1 MLKKF
6 LLSLVVL
13 FGVGTLFANRA
24 YAAVDI
30 ELADDPENKTV
41 SVIVNSN
48 ESYVDGLD
56 LNIIFSEDINISEV
70 NMNEKFCTMGGN
82 SSFRETSLSIEC
94 LNDSETE
101 MSGVLATIIYATESS
116 DYSFY
121 LDENSADLGS
131 LTLGEVTNI
140 NKPENVVSE
149 EVEEEVTEEEKE
161 LTDTVIGFLSDNSL
175 YVLAGVITLIAI
187 VVAIVGFT
195 NKEDKEQ

>member
-13 FGVGTLFANRA
+13 FGVGTLFANKT

-30 ELADDPENKTV
+30 ELADDPENKTL
-41 SVIVNSN
+41 SVIINSN

-56 LNIIFSEDINISEV
+56 LNILFSEDVTISEV
-70 NMNEKFCTMGGN
+70 SMTENFCTMGGN
-82 SSFRETSLSIEC
+82 SSFEETTLSIEC

-101 MSGVLATIIYATESS
+101 MNGVLATVIYATEAS
-116 DYSFY
+116 DYFFY
-121 LDENSADLGS
+121 LDEDSADLGS
-131 LTLGEVTNI
+131 LTLGEIINV

-161 LTDTVIGFLSDNSL
+161 LTDTVIDFLSDNSL
-175 YVLAGVITLIAI
+175 YVLAGVITLIAV

-195 NKEDKEQ
+195 NKEEKVQ